1 MIINVFIFLL
11 FIFYSNQIVITNGI
25 YNLIIQNF
33 YLQYLKRKVL
43 TINYS
48 KHPNTFFRIKM
59 SYNNYYYIE
68 EIYTKYQL
76 IYLET
81 KELIFTKKKE
91 QKINLWEFIKKK
103 NNKYIIKNIN
113 NCFVKLQKSKSICE
127 NIPLNEATE
136 FDLIIIY
143 KEIILDNPRDKEI
156 LEKEPIDVI
165 IKYIDLKDPNLHREG
180 IHQIEKDYDN
190 EELRYSIRSIL
201 KNIPWIRKIF
211 ILMPNKRVRYFK
223 DYKLIKEKI
232 IYVKD
237 RDLIGFDSS
246 NSLAFQFR
254 FWKMKEF
261 GISDNFIVMDDDCF
275 IGKKIKKK
283 DFFYVEQGKV
293 VPSII
298 TSRFIQIEKNSV
310 KKYYELY
317 KNKAKNSL
325 EEQNDDI
332 FNYSRFLTYLFILNI
347 FNITKNNP
355 IFIPKFTHNAIPCN
369 LKEIREIYDII
380 NMSNYKSTT
389 LDSLYRSIDTLQFQT
404 LVLSYTF
411 IKYNKRVNDI
421 PYKFIRINDSISAY
435 YDFPLFCINKGPGN
449 YSYLTFYKTKIVM
462 EKLFPIPTQYEI
474 IDYSFQNL
482 SFNLVYSMDK
492 IIINYEEKLKLIR
505 KKNTFQNNLILI
517 FLLIFLKIVSHTK
530 FYFDKYLNF

>member
-1 MIINVFIFLL
+1 MYTNFFIFLL
-11 FIFYSNQIVITNGI
+11 FISFSNQIIITNGV

-33 YLQYLKRKVL
+33 YLQYFKRKVL
-43 TINYS
+43 TINYP
-48 KHPNTFFRIKM
+48 KHPNTFFRIQK

-76 IYLET
+76 VYLET
-81 KELIFTKKKE
+81 KELIFIKKKE
-91 QKINLWEFIKKK
+91 EKINLWEFIKTK
-103 NNKYIIKNIN
+103 NSKYIIKNIN
-113 NCFVKLQKSKSICE
+113 NCFITIQKSKTICE
-127 NIPLNEATE
+127 NISLNEATE
-136 FDLIIIY
+136 FDLIKIY
-143 KEIILDNPRDKEI
+143 NEILLDNQRDKEI

-211 ILMPNKRVRYFK
+211 ILMPNERVRYFK
-223 DYKLIKEKI
+223 DYKLIEEKI

-275 IGKKIKKK
+275 IGKKIDKK
-283 DFFYVEQGKV
+283 DFFYVEKGKV
-293 VPSII
+293 IPSII
-298 TSRFIQIEKNSV
+298 TSRFIQIEKNYV
-310 KKYYELY
+310 KTYYELY
-317 KNKAKNSL
+317 KNKAKNSK

-347 FNITKNNP
+347 FNITINNP

-369 LKEIREIYDII
+369 LKELREIFNII
-380 NMSNYKSTT
+380 NMSQYKSTT
-389 LDSLYRSIDTLQFQT
+389 LDSLYRNIDSLQFQT
-404 LVLSYTF
+404 LILSYTF

-449 YSYLTFYKTKIVM
+449 YSYLTFFKTKIVM
-462 EKLFPIPTQYEI
+462 EKLFPIPTPYEI
-474 IDYSFQNL
+474 IDYSLQNL
-482 SFNLVYSMDK
+482 SFDLVYSMDK
-492 IIINYEEKLKLIR
+492 IIINYEEELKLIR
-505 KKNTFQNNLILI
+505 KKNTFKNNIILI
-517 FLLIFLKIVSHTK
+517 FLLVFLKK
-530 FYFDKYLNF
+530 FHNSAQYLDHY